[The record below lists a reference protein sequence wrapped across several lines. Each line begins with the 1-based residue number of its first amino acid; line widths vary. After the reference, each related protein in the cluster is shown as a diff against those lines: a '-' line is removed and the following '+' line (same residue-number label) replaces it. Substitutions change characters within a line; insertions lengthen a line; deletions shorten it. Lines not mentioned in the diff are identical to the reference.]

1 MSFIRNPR
9 DFFAGLLFVAF
20 GIAALVISQSYA
32 LGSASRMGPGYF
44 PRLLGIL
51 LVSLGALQSLLSF
64 RSTEQSDGQW
74 HWRPLLIVLVSVA
87 IFSAVAPWLGVV
99 IASLLLVFIS
109 SAASSEFK
117 WKEALVS
124 GAIQGFAAVAV
135 FVYGL
140 GLPLPVWPVFIVG
153 G

>member
-1 MSFIRNPR
+1 MSFIRNPK

-20 GIAALVISQSYA
+20 GAAALVISQSYA

-51 LVSLGALQSLLSF
+51 LVGLGALQSIISF
-64 RSTEQSDGQW
+64 RAAEEPGEGW
-74 HWRPLLIVLVSVA
+74 HWRPLLIVLAAVA
-87 IFSAVAPWLGVV
+87 AFSALAPWFGLIV
-99 IASLLLVFIS
+99 ASLALVFIS
-109 SAASSEFK
+109 SAASTEFR

-124 GAIQGFAAVAV
+124 GALQAVAAVLV

-140 GLPLPVWPVFIVG
+140 GLPLPVWPLFIVG

>member
-51 LVSLGALQSLLSF
+51 LVALGALQSLLSF
-64 RSTEQSDGQW
+64 RSAEPSEGNW
-74 HWRPLLIVLVSVA
+74 HWRPLLVVLASVA
-87 IFSAVAPWLGVV
+87 VFSALAPWLGVV
-99 IASLLLVFIS
+99 IASLVLVFIS
-109 SAASSEFK
+109 SAASTEFK

-135 FVYGL
+135 FIYGL